1 MPKSRITEITSF
13 IKKSASSSPAMK
25 GTTDINATVKMSSTV
40 YRFRISMV
48 RKRRVGVGVST
59 DCVLLG
65 REHGDPRRDEETRVR
80 DVQAV
85 GCRVD
90 CERMCAVVKGD
101 RIELS

>member
-48 RKRRVGVGVST
+48 RKRRVGGGVST

-65 REHGDPRRDEETRVR
+65 REHGDPRGDEETRVR
-80 DVQAV
+80 DVQPV
-85 GCRVD
+85 RFG
-90 CERMCAVVKGD
+90 
-101 RIELS
+101 IECKCMRAEMQRNLIEM